1 MTPPSTLAIS
11 KKLLSSVADSV
22 FLVNA
27 NEILN
32 LWAPGA
38 FVFDTPW
45 ALSFKS
51 LSSLGVIN
59 DSDTFK
65 PILYDG
71 VFVYLSNIKVESS
84 IWTKNP
90 LI

>member
-1 MTPPSTLAIS
+1 M
-11 KKLLSSVADSV
+11 SSVAANA
-22 FLVNA
+22 FLVSDNA
-27 NEILN
+27 TLN

-45 ALSFKS
+45 ALSFR
-51 LSSLGVIN
+51 LGSSLGVIN
-59 DSDTFK
+59 DSVTDK

-71 VFVYLSNIKVESS
+71 VFVYLSRIKVESS
-84 IWTKNP
+84 TSIKNP